1 MAIVKIPE
9 NQLDLTNTNAA
20 IGAINDKIPAQ
31 ASSDNKLADKAF
43 VNSSVQTNSAHF
55 RGNWPTWADVPT
67 NVNDYP
73 ADNFGVKTPGPNDYM
88 VVQADETQDGGTW
101 RYKYTGAWPTDGKN
115 GWQPEYEVNETP
127 LTAEQLAALNSGITD
142 TAVAQITTNKNNIS
156 SLSSNKLD
164 KTEAASTYATQTSV
178 NSALA
183 LKQSKTLDTSL
194 TIGGVSQTTVEGAL
208 GALNTAKQDN
218 ITVING
224 GDSTN
229 A

>member
-1 MAIVKIPE
+1 MAVVKIPE

-31 ASSDNKLADKAF
+31 ASSSNKLADKAF
-43 VNSSVQTNSAHF
+43 VNSSIQTNSAHF

-67 NVNDYP
+67 DANDYP

-88 VVQADETQDGGTW
+88 VVQADESRDGGTW
-101 RYKYTGAWPTDGKN
+101 RYKYTGTWSEDGKS
-115 GWQPEYEVNETP
+115 GWLYEYEVNETP
-127 LTAEQLAALNSGITD
+127 LTAAQLAALNSGITD
-142 TAVAQITTNKNNIS
+142 TEVAQISTNANNIS
-156 SLSSNKLD
+156 SLSSSKLD

-178 NSALA
+178 ASDLA
-183 LKQSKTLDTSL
+183 LKQPKTLDTSL
-194 TIGGVSQTTVEGAL
+194 TIGGVTQTTVEGAL
-208 GALNTAKQDN
+208 GAIVDLPQNKF
-218 ITVING
+218 TVING